1 MVALTIRTEDIMK
14 DKLLRHGAIILFA
27 YVISFFFAYVFYFY
41 MARALG
47 PEGYGILG
55 SMLSLL
61 YIFSVPATVITTT
74 LAHVVSEQKSDR
86 GKIRSILLASAKKL
100 VYIGIII
107 FVVLLALSPLLKSVL
122 NLPSA
127 IPVIILG
134 FSLIFITLLTSP
146 RGTLQGMQE
155 FNSLGFNIAVE
166 KPALLL
172 FGALFVYLGA
182 GVNGA
187 ILSYGAGAF
196 VILVLALIPLV
207 PVLREKSEQVEI
219 SVYRYASPIFVLVLC
234 ITVMSSIDILF
245 VRRYFPGEVSGYF
258 TAMKMIGEVIYF
270 SAIAFGN
277 VILPKVSELSALNR
291 THGFLLRKALIYF
304 GLFLAA
310 VLSAYALAPG
320 LIMTVLFGKNYAS
333 IAGYLV
339 WYALA
344 MSLLSLSIIFMFY
357 DVSAKRTAF
366 RYPLVL
372 FTLLEVFLFLVF
384 HDTVG
389 QIIAVQIATFLA
401 LLASVITINRR
412 YGGYALR

>member
-1 MVALTIRTEDIMK
+1 MK

-61 YIFSVPATVITTT
+61 YIFTVPASVITTT
-74 LAHVVSEQKSDR
+74 LAHVISEQKGDR
-86 GKIRSILLASAKKL
+86 GKIRSIFLASAKKL
-100 VYIGIII
+100 VYIGMII
-107 FVVLLALSPLLKSVL
+107 FIVLLALSPLLKSVL

-155 FNSLGFNIAVE
+155 FNSLGFNIAME
-166 KPALLL
+166 KPMLLL
-172 FGALFVYLGA
+172 FGSLFVYLGA

-187 ILSYGAGAF
+187 IMSYGAGAL
-196 VILVLALIPLV
+196 VILVLAIIPLV
-207 PVLREKSEQVEI
+207 PVLREKSGEVSI

-234 ITVMSSIDILF
+234 ITVMSSIDIFF

-270 SAIAFGN
+270 SAMALGS
-277 VILPKVSELSALNR
+277 VLLPKVSELSALNR
-291 THGFLLRKALIYF
+291 THGFLLKKALIYF

-310 VLSAYALAPG
+310 VLSAYALAPD
-320 LIMTVLFGKNYAS
+320 LIITILFGKSYAS

-344 MSLLSLSIIFMFY
+344 MGLLSLAIIFMFY
-357 DVSAKRTAF
+357 DVSAKRTVF

-372 FTLLEVFLFLVF
+372 FTLLEVFLLLAF

-389 QIIAVQIATFLA
+389 QIIAVQIVTFLA
-401 LLASVITINRR
+401 LLASVIAINRR
-412 YGGYALR
+412 YKGYT